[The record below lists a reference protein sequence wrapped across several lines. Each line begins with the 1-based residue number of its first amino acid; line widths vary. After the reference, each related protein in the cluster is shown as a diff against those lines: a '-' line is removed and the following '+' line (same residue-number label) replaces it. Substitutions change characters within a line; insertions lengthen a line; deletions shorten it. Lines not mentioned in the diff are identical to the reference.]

1 MDVVKNIAIL
11 GGTFDPIHLGHLM
24 VAAVVLEKLA
34 AANVVFMPAGHPWIK
49 NGNQVSPA
57 DDRLA
62 MVQLAVEGKPGMSV
76 STIEIERPGPTY
88 TVDTLREYRKK
99 LTEQQE
105 LFFILGWDNLLALPR
120 WRNPE
125 ELVSLCRLI
134 AVPRIGY
141 RVPDESTLEA
151 IIPGLSRRV
160 ILVDKPEVDISASVI
175 RERARKGLS
184 LKHLVPATVEQYI
197 RDKGLYR

>member
-24 VAAVVLEKLA
+24 VATVVLEKLA
-34 AANVVFMPAGHPWIK
+34 PANVVFMPAGHPWIK
-49 NGNQVSPA
+49 NGNHVSPA

-62 MVQLAVEGKPGMSV
+62 MVQLAVEGKPCMSV

-105 LFFILGWDNLLALPR
+105 LFFILGWDNLLDLPR
-120 WRNPE
+120 WRKPE

-160 ILVDKPEVDISASVI
+160 ILVDKPEVDISASII

-184 LKHLVPATVEQYI
+184 LKHLVPETVEQYI

>member
-1 MDVVKNIAIL
+1 V
-11 GGTFDPIHLGHLM
+11 
-24 VAAVVLEKLA
+24 
-34 AANVVFMPAGHPWIK
+34 
-49 NGNQVSPA
+49 
-57 DDRLA
+57 
-62 MVQLAVEGKPGMSV
+62 
-76 STIEIERPGPTY
+76 
-88 TVDTLREYRKK
+88 
-99 LTEQQE
+99 
-105 LFFILGWDNLLALPR
+105 FFILGWDNLLALPR